1 MVEYADDFK
10 SENFNIR
17 IIKLAIRS
25 ELLNFYIILYS
36 NILISALIFACI
48 KNAFLPRNVSP
59 DEHFSL
65 LNIVI

>member
-1 MVEYADDFK
+1 MEEYADEFK
-10 SENFNIR
+10 YENFNIR
-17 IIKLAIRS
+17 IIKLAIP
-25 ELLNFYIILYS
+25 LDLNFYIILYS
-36 NILISALIFACI
+36 NILTALLFACI

>member
-1 MVEYADDFK
+1 MVEYTDDFK
-10 SENFNIR
+10 PENFNIR
-17 IIKLAIRS
+17 IIKLAIP
-25 ELLNFYIILYS
+25 LDLNFYIILYS

>member
-1 MVEYADDFK
+1 MVEYADEFK
-10 SENFNIR
+10 YENFNIR
-17 IIKLAIRS
+17 IIKLAIP
-25 ELLNFYIILYS
+25 LDLNFYIILYS

>member
-1 MVEYADDFK
+1 MVEYTDDFK

-17 IIKLAIRS
+17 IIKLAIP
-25 ELLNFYIILYS
+25 LDLNFYIILYS